1 MPKIRFPEF
10 TDAWEQCE
18 FKDVLKSHPFRQY
31 LAEPQIEGEFV
42 IIQQGDK
49 PIVGYSDG
57 KPFSEYTDVTLFGDH
72 TVSLYKPTKP
82 FFVATDGVKILSAD
96 GFNGQYLFSTLERYK
111 PDSQGYKRHF
121 TILKNEGMW
130 FTKNSEEQLKIGS
143 FFANLDHLITLHQR
157 EPWAANKTIGGKH
170 HV

>member
-1 MPKIRFPEF
+1 M
-10 TDAWEQCE
+10 
-18 FKDVLKSHPFRQY
+18 LKSHPFRQY

-157 EPWAANKTIGGKH
+157 KYILAQNRTKMENTPLTPYGTNQEIPMSI
-170 HV
+170 